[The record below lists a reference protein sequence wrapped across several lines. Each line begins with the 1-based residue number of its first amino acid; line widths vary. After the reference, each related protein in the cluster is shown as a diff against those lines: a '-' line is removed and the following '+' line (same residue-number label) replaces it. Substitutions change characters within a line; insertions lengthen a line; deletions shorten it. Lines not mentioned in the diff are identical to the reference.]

1 MWRITLKT
9 YKQVTKKVEDKTFC
23 DICGSCCTDDNC
35 GDEYATLEALWGYV
49 SKKDGSKYDIQI
61 CERCF
66 DETLEWMRQKRKFY
80 LGSLNYPYNTDPL
93 KNNKYTPYRSS
104 PQINTYEAETTNTQ
118 EPS

>member
-1 MWRITLKT
+1 VWRITLKT

-66 DETLEWMRQKRKFY
+66 DETLEWMRQKRASY
-80 LGSLNYPYNTDPL
+80 LGPFNYPNDEDPL
-93 KNNKYTPYRSS
+93 LVK
-104 PQINTYEAETTNTQ
+104 
-118 EPS
+118 